1 MSMDSILRATPVTII
16 SLRKAMQEI
25 GNSAKEA
32 NEIHLISLLNQAHRV
47 NIYRP
52 ALRNRCL
59 R

>member
-16 SLRKAMQEI
+16 SLRKAIQEI
-25 GNSAKEA
+25 GNNAKEA
-32 NEIHLISLLNQAHRV
+32 NEIHLISLLNQARRV